1 MMLTLHFYRVY
12 PVINSSMG
20 DRRGKERPRSSGS
33 LEFFFS
39 FVGEIIGD
47 LRRSKFLCRSAGKYV
62 LLRALHCFDKNI
74 VVLTPLPG
82 RMRTIL
88 ARTGEE
94 GEERGRIHTRAC
106 STGLHRSA
114 RSKAQVPFSTPAC
127 TDCRGHFS
135 GVWKIFLSYLS
146 FPRSLVD
153 SFIHKGNRVSRM
165 YTLTF
170 ATFLLYVHVYT
181 MKRFLARLSV
191 SS

>member
-12 PVINSSMG
+12 PVINSSME

-33 LEFFFS
+33 LEFLRWRNNWRFTSLQISLSFS
-39 FVGEIIGD
+39 GKIRLVARAALLWQKYRRINSSSRQDANDSSTDGGGGGGEGAHTHACMQH
-47 LRRSKFLCRSAGKYV
+47 RVASKRSFESAG
-62 LLRALHCFDKNI
+62 
-74 VVLTPLPG
+74 P
-82 RMRTIL
+82 IL
-88 ARTGEE
+88 NT
-94 GEERGRIHTRAC
+94 C
-106 STGLHRSA
+106 LHRLS
-114 RSKAQVPFSTPAC
+114 RTFFWRLENFSL
-127 TDCRGHFS
+127 
-135 GVWKIFLSYLS
+135 LSLLPS
-146 FPRSLVD
+146 LSLVD

>member
-20 DRRGKERPRSSGS
+20 DRRGKEQPRSSGS
-33 LEFFFS
+33 LEFLRWRNNWRFTSLQISLSFS
-39 FVGEIIGD
+39 
-47 LRRSKFLCRSAGKYV
+47 GKIR
-62 LLRALHCFDKNI
+62 L
-74 VVLTPLPG
+74 
-82 RMRTIL
+82 L
-88 ARTGEE
+88 ARAALLWQKYRRINSSPRQDANDSSTDG
-94 GEERGRIHTRAC
+94 GGGGRRGGAYTRVHAAPGC
-106 STGLHRSA
+106 IE
-114 RSKAQVPFSTPAC
+114 AQVPFSTPAC

>member
-1 MMLTLHFYRVY
+1 MEIYVA
-12 PVINSSMG
+12 PN
-20 DRRGKERPRSSGS
+20 
-33 LEFFFS
+33 FF
-39 FVGEIIGD
+39 VVQRENT
-47 LRRSKFLCRSAGKYV
+47 
-62 LLRALHCFDKNI
+62 LHCFDKNI

-88 ARTGEE
+88 PRTGEE
-94 GEERGRIHTRAC
+94 GGGEGAHTHAC
-106 STGLHRSA
+106 MQHRVASKRSFESAGPILNTCLHRLS
-114 RSKAQVPFSTPAC
+114 RTFFWRLENFSL
-127 TDCRGHFS
+127 
-135 GVWKIFLSYLS
+135 LSLLPS
-146 FPRSLVD
+146 LSLVD